1 MSAAP
6 ACAPRAMLS
15 FLRYLTYR
23 GEVLVQVRTFLIC
36 TLATSRVLLAA
47 YPNIKSAIRSAFKD
61 KTPATR
67 AGAVIAA
74 AVLADLAS
82 KLSSSDR
89 ARVLSELRSIDL
101 KAFRD
106 FMEREFG
113 LRGSAAQPAGLFPG
127 STLATT
133 IFAGALYNADM
144 FKRQGTL
151 EEADASL
158 IWSEVIDT
166 LEGLSDEERSGRRLV
181 GFFEN
186 LTS

>member
-1 MSAAP
+1 MSAARP
-6 ACAPRAMLS
+6 APQSDVELPSLS
-15 FLRYLTYR
+15 HVSGRSP
-23 GEVLVQVRTFLIC
+23 GPGQNVPDLV
-36 TLATSRVLLAA
+36 TLATSESSSQL
-47 YPNIKSAIRSAFKD
+47 IRTSSPRFGAPSR
-61 KTPATR
+61 TRPRQPAPE
-67 AGAVIAA
+67 
-74 AVLADLAS
+74 
-82 KLSSSDR
+82 LSSPLPFWPTWR
-89 ARVLSELRSIDL
+89 RNCRRRIGQVLSELRSIDL